1 MWLFALF
8 VLVPLIEIALFIQ
21 VGGWLTL
28 WPTLGIVILT
38 AVAGTA
44 LMRQQ
49 GHRAMADVQ
58 RSLER
63 ARDPLAPL
71 AHGVMILFAGML
83 LLTPGFLTDAIGLL
97 LLVPPVRVAV
107 LAFILRHGV
116 HHVVMGERGRR
127 QPGHDPHEPEI
138 IDAEF
143 EDITPDTAQDRQPPH
158 QDPAIR
164 PPQGGP
170 RRPSGW
176 TRH

>member
-8 VLVPLIEIALFIQ
+8 IVVPLIEIALFIQ

-38 AVAGTA
+38 ALAGTA

-49 GHRAMADVQ
+49 GHRALADVQ

-63 ARDPLAPL
+63 ARDPLEPL
-71 AHGVMILFAGML
+71 AHGVMILFAGAL
-83 LLTPGFLTDAIGLL
+83 LLTPGFLTDTIGFLL
-97 LLVPPVRVAV
+97 LIPPLRVAA

-116 HHVVMGERGRR
+116 HRVVVGRAAR
-127 QPGHDPHEPEI
+127 KPGRAPGDPDI

-143 EDITPDTAQDRQPPH
+143 EEVAPDERAPDRPGSDQQAGPP
-158 QDPAIR
+158 AR
-164 PPQGGP
+164 GGQ